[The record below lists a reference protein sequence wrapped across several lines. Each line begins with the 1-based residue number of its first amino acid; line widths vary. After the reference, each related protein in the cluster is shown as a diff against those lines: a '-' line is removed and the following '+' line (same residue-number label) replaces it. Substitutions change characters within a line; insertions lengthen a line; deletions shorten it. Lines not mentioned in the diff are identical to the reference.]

1 MRRSTLNIIEIYI
14 SSVHVNE
21 HRFSHAQIDHGDSAR
36 PIHVYPMSSSPS
48 PSTALQLIP
57 LSLQDERDS
66 LWRRIYTGSN
76 AVVLYNPTS
85 HALAVQN
92 DVGERELPSDQGQL
106 ETDICPY
113 CRQRIPLNPSDG
125 TSSGQTSFTR
135 APNYFHLLSL
145 ANEASSR
152 PPSRAPTPEQNT
164 STFPTESI
172 AQGYFSTF
180 FKEEYRLGMGA
191 NGSVYLCQ
199 VGRLSL

>member
-1 MRRSTLNIIEIYI
+1 
-14 SSVHVNE
+14 
-21 HRFSHAQIDHGDSAR
+21 
-36 PIHVYPMSSSPS
+36 MSSSPI
-48 PSTALQLIP
+48 PSALQLIP
-57 LSLQDERDS
+57 LGTQDDHGRDPES

-85 HALAVQN
+85 HALAVRN
-92 DVGERELPSDQGQL
+92 EAGERSLHPEQRRM
-106 ETDICPY
+106 EAIICPY
-113 CRQRIPLNPSDG
+113 CRQKVPASDADGGGNHNEVEQGPSA
-125 TSSGQTSFTR
+125 TR

-152 PPSRAPTPEQNT
+152 PTTRPPSPAQRA
-164 STFPTESI
+164 SVFPTESI

-199 VGRLSL
+199 VRH